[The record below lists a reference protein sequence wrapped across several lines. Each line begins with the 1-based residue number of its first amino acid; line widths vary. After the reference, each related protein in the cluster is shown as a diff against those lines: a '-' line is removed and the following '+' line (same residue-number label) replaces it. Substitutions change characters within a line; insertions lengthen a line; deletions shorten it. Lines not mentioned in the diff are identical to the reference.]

1 MTARA
6 PRRRRSDAG
15 LTLVE
20 LMITLVVA
28 SAVASSTFVFFA
40 GQQRIYET
48 QTKLLNVQQNLWMS
62 MEVMARQLRASG
74 TGMAGCQTGL
84 VPPGSEGV
92 PNTGIRAWYEG
103 VGAFRIPPIHI
114 NNGEAGAPDEITFS
128 FFTNASGNYV
138 DGMLSETIEMD
149 FNGSNI
155 KTADSTPFREGEYI
169 ILFDIRPNPP
179 NGDRGCTMYQIT
191 GIAGNSD
198 LAIVN
203 PSSPWNCK
211 GQTPPD
217 LVPYD
222 YLPANTG
229 IRNLGTLTS
238 VRYFIDSTGA
248 PARPPRLMIDD
259 MANPD
264 PPQILADGVE
274 DMQIAYAC
282 DTQPGGNPDGSLSEG
297 TDAASR
303 VADEWT
309 YNQAGD
315 VAPPSCGIPSAIR
328 VTLLGRSLNP
338 DQSLFGTS
346 GSGSVSN
353 SLKPAVE
360 DGLAGAPDAFRHRT
374 LTTTVYPRN

>member
-1 MTARA
+1 MTRCCAA
-6 PRRRRSDAG
+6 RRRDAG

-20 LMITLVVA
+20 LMITLAVA
-28 SAVASSTFVFFA
+28 SMVASSTFVFFA
-40 GQQRIYET
+40 GQQRIYDT
-48 QTKLLNVQQNLWMS
+48 QTKILNIQQNLWMS

-92 PNTGIRAWYEG
+92 PSTGIRAWYEG
-103 VGAFRIPPIHI
+103 TGAFRIPPIHI
-114 NNGEAGAPDEITFS
+114 NNGENGLPDEITFS
-128 FFTNASGNYV
+128 FFTNSSGNYV

-155 KTADSTPFREGEYI
+155 KTEDSTPFREGEYI

-238 VRYFIDSTGA
+238 VRYFIDTTGA
-248 PARPPRLMIDD
+248 PDRPPRLMIDD

-264 PPQILADGVE
+264 PAQILADGVE

-303 VADEWT
+303 LADEWT
-309 YNQAGD
+309 YNEAGD
-315 VAPPSCGIPSAIR
+315 IPPPACGIPSAIR
-328 VTLLGRSLNP
+328 ITLLGRSLNP

-353 SLKPAVE
+353 SAKPPVE
-360 DGLAGAPDAFRHRT
+360 DGVAGAPDAFRHRT